1 MMLDIIRFV
10 LSAVL
15 TLGGL
20 FCLLS
25 AVVGVNKF
33 RYALSRIHAAALIDT
48 VGILLMLLGV
58 IVATGFTFT
67 SAKIL
72 IVIAFLT
79 SSSPATSSNLIF
91 GISALFH
98 FFISSSSSV
107 DSFFST
113 LTGFLFKFSDIV
125 TRRRALSILT
135 SLSLPWL
142 CFAICIMVSLASRKF
157 LFANATLPFSFASLP
172 FFM

>member
-1 MMLDIIRFV
+1 MSDIIRFA

-25 AVVGVNKF
+25 AVVGVNRF

-58 IVATGFTFT
+58 ICATGLNVT

-72 IVIAFLT
+72 VVIAFLW
-79 SSSPATSSNLIF
+79 
-91 GISALFH
+91 
-98 FFISSSSSV
+98 
-107 DSFFST
+107 
-113 LTGFLFKFSDIV
+113 
-125 TRRRALSILT
+125 LT
-135 SLSLPWL
+135 SP
-142 CFAICIMVSLASRKF
+142 VSGHLIGRMEITINDDLDKSMAVIDRETVEHEKDAEIPADKE
-157 LFANATLPFSFASLP
+157 AN
-172 FFM
+172 